1 MDAGPESSITLQL
14 ILIVVL
20 TLINA
25 YFAASE
31 MAIVSVNKNKIRRLS
46 EEGNK
51 KAIIVDKIINDQS
64 KMLSAIL
71 IGNNLVNIISSALA
85 TLIAQNLFGQYAIS
99 VATGLLTIVV
109 LIFGEIT
116 PKTLATIHS
125 LKISLAYSK

>member
-51 KAIIVDKIINDQS
+51 KAK
-64 KMLSAIL
+64 
-71 IGNNLVNIISSALA
+71 LVEN
-85 TLIAQNLFGQYAIS
+85 Y
-99 VATGLLTIVV
+99 
-109 LIFGEIT
+109 
-116 PKTLATIHS
+116 
-125 LKISLAYSK
+125 

>member
-51 KAIIVDKIINDQS
+51 KAKLVEKTIRSAKLTSYQRS
-64 KMLSAIL
+64 K
-71 IGNNLVNIISSALA
+71 
-85 TLIAQNLFGQYAIS
+85 
-99 VATGLLTIVV
+99 
-109 LIFGEIT
+109 
-116 PKTLATIHS
+116 
-125 LKISLAYSK
+125 

>member
-51 KAIIVDKIINDQS
+51 KAKLVEKLIR
-64 KMLSAIL
+64 SA
-71 IGNNLVNIISSALA
+71 N
-85 TLIAQNLFGQYAIS
+85 
-99 VATGLLTIVV
+99 
-109 LIFGEIT
+109 
-116 PKTLATIHS
+116 
-125 LKISLAYSK
+125 